1 MCTSYGG
8 STGRAGA
15 AAVHAAIHFGNLGPH
30 ALLEVVFWERRMH
43 VWLPRACVA
52 ATCANVSQQ
61 QLHMQKPVITS
72 VANALTQLRLVLLLP
87 RSIV

>member
-30 ALLEVVFWERRMH
+30 ALLEVVFWERGMY

-52 ATCANVSQQ
+52 GACADVSQQ